1 MDLLFSTID
10 PVEGST
16 PSSVVNATAPSPGVR
31 LRITTEDGEDISGT
45 RLGEKLFLRIEMD
58 RESIFGIFARNLKVI
73 RLFSLKTN
81 KKQHNK
87 LESDLV

>member
-58 RESIFGIFARNLKVI
+58 RESIFGIFARNLKVL
-73 RLFSLKTN
+73 RLFKNKQKTT
-81 KKQHNK
+81 
-87 LESDLV
+87 